1 MKYRIPSRLNMA
13 AVLAALS
20 LAAAT
25 PAWAEQRP
33 TPIDLPSTEVARQGI
48 DDDPAVAEARGA
60 LEAMGHGAAALRAG
74 SYEWTT
80 RLSAQRRRYD
90 GGSASNEWSA
100 TLERALRIG
109 GKAEMDAELGDSD
122 VAIAQARLLEARR
135 MAARALADLWL
146 DLQAAHRQRNLWN
159 EQLQFAQASHR
170 AVEAR
175 RRAGDASLLDL
186 NTARADLAEVQRQS
200 SVADTA
206 VARAQ
211 ARLAVR
217 FPGVMAVPVTL
228 TDPVALG
235 DGLVPWRERVLARS
249 APIKVAQGLL
259 RKAELSAAR
268 ARADRLPDPTVGVY
282 TASEAFHKERI
293 VGLSVSIPLSGTY
306 RSERMLQALQ
316 EADAARAVV
325 ERLRRDEATAVG
337 DAFVEATGSVERWR
351 LATQGLDTT
360 RDSSHL
366 TQRAYALGEADL
378 QTLLLARRQALD
390 ASVAA
395 EQARVDALRTQYRL
409 LIDAALIWQLEEH

>member
-1 MKYRIPSRLNMA
+1 MKRRNPSLLNIA
-13 AVLAALS
+13 SVLVALS
-20 LAAAT
+20 LAAA
-25 PAWAEQRP
+25 PSAWAEQRP
-33 TPIDLPSTEVARQGI
+33 TPVDLPSTEVARQGI
-48 DDDPAVAEARGA
+48 DGDPAVAEARGL
-60 LEAMGHGAAALRAG
+60 LEAMGHGAVALRAG

-90 GGSASNEWSA
+90 AGGTSNEWSA
-100 TLERALRIG
+100 TLERTLRIG
-109 GKAEMDAELGDSD
+109 GKADIDAELGDSD
-122 VAIAQARLLEARR
+122 IAIARARLGEARR
-135 MAARALADLWL
+135 TAARALADLWL
-146 DLQAAHRQRNLWN
+146 DLQAAHRQRGLWS

-186 NTARADLAEVQRQS
+186 NAARADLAEVQRQS
-200 SVADTA
+200 SAADTA

-211 ARLAVR
+211 TRLAVR
-217 FPGVMAVPVTL
+217 FPGVTAVPVAL
-228 TDPVALG
+228 TDPAAL
-235 DGLVPWRERVLARS
+235 DEGLVQWRERVLARS
-249 APIKVAQGLL
+249 ASIKVAEGLL
-259 RKAELSAAR
+259 RKAELGAAR

-306 RSERMLQALQ
+306 RTERMLQALQ
-316 EADAARAVV
+316 EADAARAIV
-325 ERLRRDEATAVG
+325 ERQKRDEDAAVG
-337 DAFVEATGSVERWR
+337 DAFVDATGSFARWH

-378 QTLLLARRQALD
+378 QTLLIARRQALD

-395 EQARVDALRTQYRL
+395 EQARVEALRTQYRL
-409 LIDAALIWQLEEH
+409 LIDAALIWQLEDH